1 MAIVSSMKSG
11 ASIVL
16 AVVVRPNLWFI
27 AVTQLFRLVPRN
39 WWQQSPFLP
48 IPSKSYI
55 RFRKQ
60 TQYGGNN
67 HSIEPRDVLSY
78 LKWLRDSR

>member
-16 AVVVRPNLWFI
+16 AVVVRPRLWSI

-39 WWQQSPFLP
+39 WWRRSPFLP
-48 IPSKSYI
+48 IPSQSYI

-67 HSIEPRDVLSY
+67 HPIEVRDVLSY
-78 LKWLRDSR
+78 LNWLRDLR